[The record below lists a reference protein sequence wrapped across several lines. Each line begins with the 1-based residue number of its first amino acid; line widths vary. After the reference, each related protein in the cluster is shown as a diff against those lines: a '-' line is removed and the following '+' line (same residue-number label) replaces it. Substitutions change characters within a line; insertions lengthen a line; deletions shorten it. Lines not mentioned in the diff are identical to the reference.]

1 MTSVARDLAAA
12 VAEFGAASKEKL
24 AGPGDREAAIRGPLE
39 NLLRAVGN
47 VFGTEAV
54 FHDEVRDTTRRV
66 RPDYGVSVDRAM
78 IGYVEVK
85 APGRSIDPLG
95 FTGHDLEQWNR
106 QKDLPNLIYTNGTQW
121 RLYRDGEP
129 FVPPV
134 DFEGGS
140 LPDAGSGLAAP
151 PAFETLIRH
160 FLSWKPEDI
169 NSVGVLVRAIAP
181 LTRLLRGEVLDQLA
195 EEQRAISE
203 GAPAWNQPF
212 TGLAADWRNLLFPQ
226 ADDHTFADGYAQTVT
241 FALLLAKTENMTLEG
256 RSLHQVGGELDAEHS
271 LMGRALQLL
280 TDNVQ
285 EGFAVTLSLLVRV
298 IDSVN
303 WRRVRSGRRDM
314 YLHLYENFLDE
325 YDPELRKRSG
335 SYYTP
340 REVVDEMVRLTEE
353 ILVTRLDRP
362 AGFLDDGV
370 ITIDP
375 AMGTGTFLHTIIER
389 SLDRIEQREGA
400 GAVPG
405 AATSLAKSLIGF
417 ELQMG
422 PFAVAELRAADLFRE
437 KRARLPEGG
446 LKFYVTDTLDN
457 PRAEQTRLGSGL
469 ERIAASRRAANVVKS
484 TTPVTVVIGNPP
496 YGERAEGLGGWVE
509 KDDPGLAIRA
519 PLNDFRN
526 PEMARHAHNLKNL
539 YVYFWRW
546 ATWKV
551 FESTPDALEGD
562 AGIVCFI
569 TTSGYVGGPGFT
581 AMREYLRRRSSEGWI
596 IDLTPEGQRS
606 DVRNRIFPGVQQPL
620 AIGIFVRRS
629 GTSTDEPAEIHYRTV
644 DGTRAEKFSKLS
656 ELTVDGDG
664 WKKARTAWTSSFFP
678 APESLWDT
686 FPALNDIFPWS
697 SPGVTGNRT
706 WPFSPARE
714 VLTARWTRLIGESD
728 ADTKSAML
736 KTTRDRN
743 LDKVVKPLTG
753 ADTAQEDS
761 ALRAATL
768 GGTKSVRVG
777 YRSFDRQ
784 WVLADNRVL
793 DMARP
798 PLWDARIRGQVF
810 VIEQHSKPVTSGPG
824 IVFTSLLPE
833 LNYFRGSEGGRALPF
848 LHPNGRPNLANGILA
863 TLGTAIGKDD
873 LQAEDILAYV
883 AGVVSHSGFTSTFSK
898 ELTTPGIRVP
908 MTADK
913 ELFDRATALGRE
925 LVWLHSYGEAMVDA
939 NAGRPAKDVRFPAG
953 HIRQPL
959 SKTPVTDLPEDIRF
973 VLDES
978 LPDETTGT
986 VWLGE
991 GSWGPVAKDV
1001 YDYSVG
1007 GKNILKSWFNYRKRN
1022 PGGKKTSPLDDITVQ
1037 TWPSEWTT
1045 EFTDLL
1051 TVLTRVVDL
1060 QEDQEKLLNEILAGP
1075 LVSRDDL
1082 SSGTTWPSTAAARK
1096 PDYSRLGDPGLF

>member
-1 MTSVARDLAAA
+1 MSSVASELAAA

-24 AGPGDREAAIRGPLE
+24 AGPGDREAAIRSPLE
-39 NLLRAVGN
+39 SLLRSVGN
-47 VFGTEAV
+47 AFGTEAV

-78 IGYVEVK
+78 IGYLEVK
-85 APGRSIDPLG
+85 APGRRIDPSG

-129 FVPPV
+129 FVLPV

-140 LPDAGSGLAAP
+140 LTDAGSGLNAP

-203 GAPAWNQPF
+203 GSPAWEQPF
-212 TGLAADWRNLLFPQ
+212 MGLAADWRNLLFPQ

-256 RSLHQVGGELDAEHS
+256 RSLHQVGAELDAEHS

-362 AGFLDDGV
+362 AGFLDEGV

-389 SLDRIEQREGA
+389 SLERVEQREGA

-457 PRAEQTRLGSGL
+457 PRTEQTRLGSGL

-496 YGERAEGLGGWVE
+496 YGERAEGLGGWIE
-509 KDDPGLAIRA
+509 QDDPGLAIRA
-519 PLNDFRN
+519 PLNDFKD
-526 PEMARHAHNLKNL
+526 PDMARHAHNLKNL

-551 FESTPDALEGD
+551 FESTPAALEGD

-569 TTSGYVGGPGFT
+569 TTSGYLGGPGFT
-581 AMREYLRRRSSEGWI
+581 GMREYLRRHSSEGWI

-629 GTSTDEPAEIHYRTV
+629 GTSLNEPARILYQTVEGTRTEKFTSLSQIAV
-644 DGTRAEKFSKLS
+644 DGEA
-656 ELTVDGDG
+656 
-664 WKKARTAWTSSFFP
+664 WKEARTAWTSSFFP
-678 APESLWDT
+678 APESSWDS

-706 WPFSPARE
+706 WPFNPSRD
-714 VLTARWTRLIGESD
+714 VLKKRWLKLVGESD
-728 ADTKSAML
+728 ASAKADML
-736 KTTRDRN
+736 KPTRDRS
-743 LDKVVKPLTG
+743 LDKVVRVLPG
-753 ADTAQEDS
+753 VDTAQEDLP
-761 ALRAATL
+761 LRLATPE
-768 GGTKSVRVG
+768 GTKSIRMG
-777 YRSFDRQ
+777 FRSFDRQ

-798 PLWDARIRGQVF
+798 PLWDARISGQVF
-810 VIEQHSKPVTSGPG
+810 VIEQHSKAVTTGPG
-824 IVFTSLLPE
+824 LVFSALMPE
-833 LNYFRGSEGGRALPF
+833 LNYFDNRGGRTLPLF
-848 LHPNGRPNLANGILA
+848 HPNGRPNLARGLLD
-863 TLGTAIGKDD
+863 TLTARFSREIT
-873 LQAEDILAYV
+873 AEDIVAYV
-883 AGVVSHSGFTSTFSK
+883 AAIASHPGFTSTFED
-898 ELTTPGIRVP
+898 ELTTPGIRIP
-908 MTADK
+908 ITADPA
-913 ELFDRATALGRE
+913 LFQRATSIGRE
-925 LVWLHSYGEAMVDA
+925 LVWLHSYGESFADDA
-939 NAGRPAKDVRFPAG
+939 NGRPEKNIRFPSG
-953 HIRQPL
+953 DPLQPL
-959 SKTPVTDLPEDIRF
+959 SRTSIVELPEDISF
-973 VLDES
+973 V
-978 LPDETTGT
+978 PDPSTNTIATGAI
-986 VWLGE
+986 WAGE
-991 GSWGPVAKDV
+991 GSWAPVQKRV
-1001 YDYSVG
+1001 FDYSVG
-1007 GKNILKSWFNYRKRN
+1007 GRNVVKSWFNYRKKN
-1022 PGGKKTSPLDDITVQ
+1022 PGGRKSSPLDEITVEI
-1037 TWPSEWTT
+1037 WPSEWTS

-1051 TVLTRVVDL
+1051 TALTRIVAL
-1060 QEDQEKLLNEILAGP
+1060 ETDQDELLEEILRGP
-1075 LVSRDDL
+1075 LLTRGDL
-1082 SSGTTWPSTAAARK
+1082 SAGAIWPTGATQRK
-1096 PDYSRLGDPGLF
+1096 PDYDRLGDNSLF

>member
-1 MTSVARDLAAA
+1 MTTTATDLAAA
-12 VAEFGAASKEKL
+12 IAEFGIASKVKL
-24 AGPGDREAAIRGPLE
+24 AGPGDREAAIRTPLE
-39 NLLRAVGN
+39 TLLRSVGSQ
-47 VFGTEAV
+47 FGTEAV

-66 RPDYGVSVDRAM
+66 RPDYGVSVNRAM

-85 APGRSIDPLG
+85 APGRSIDPAG

-129 FVPPV
+129 FVEPV
-134 DFEGGS
+134 NFTGGP
-140 LPDAGSGLAAP
+140 LADAGPALSGP
-151 PAFETLIRH
+151 PAFEALIRH
-160 FLSWKPEDI
+160 FLSWKPEPI
-169 NSVGVLVRAIAP
+169 NTVGALVRAIAP

-195 EEQRAISE
+195 EEQRAIAE
-203 GAPAWNQPF
+203 GSPAWEQPF
-212 TGLAADWRNLLFPQ
+212 MGLAADWRNLLFPQ

-256 RSLHQVGGELDAEHS
+256 RSLHQVGAQLDADHS

-303 WRRVRSGRRDM
+303 WTRVRSGRRDM

-353 ILVTRLDRP
+353 VLITRLDR
-362 AGFLDDGV
+362 ADGFLDEGV

-375 AMGTGTFLHTIIER
+375 AMGTGTYLHTIIER
-389 SLDRIEQREGA
+389 SLEKVEEREGT

-437 KRARLPEGG
+437 KRARLPQGG

-496 YGERAEGLGGWVE
+496 YGERAEGLGGWIE
-509 KDDPGLAIRA
+509 HDDPGLAIRA
-519 PLNDFRN
+519 PLNDFRD
-526 PEMARHAHNLKNL
+526 PDMARHGHNLKNL

-551 FESTPDALEGD
+551 FESTPAALDGD

-569 TTSGYVGGPGFT
+569 TTSGYLGGPGFT
-581 AMREYLRRRSSEGWI
+581 GMREYLRRHSSEGWI
-596 IDLTPEGQRS
+596 IDVTPEGQRS

-629 GTSTDEPAEIHYRTV
+629 GTSLNAPAQILYQTV
-644 DGTRAEKFSKLS
+644 EGTRSEKFISLS
-656 ELTVDGDG
+656 QISVDGDG

-678 APESLWDT
+678 APESSWDS

-706 WPFSPARE
+706 WPFNPSPDI
-714 VLTARWTRLIGESD
+714 LKKRWLRLVGETD
-728 ADTKSAML
+728 ALIKADLL
-736 KTTRDRN
+736 KVTRDRS
-743 LDKVVKPLTG
+743 LDKVVRVLPG
-753 ADTAQEDS
+753 ADSAKEDLPLRS
-761 ALRAATL
+761 ATPE
-768 GGTKSVRVG
+768 GTKSIRMG
-777 YRSFDRQ
+777 FRSFDRQ

-798 PLWDARIRGQVF
+798 PLWDARIKGQVF
-810 VIEQHSKPVTSGPG
+810 VIEQHSKAVTAGPG
-824 IVFTSLLPE
+824 LVFSALMPE
-833 LNYFRGSEGGRALPF
+833 LNYFDNRGGRTLPLF
-848 LHPNGRPNLANGILA
+848 HPNGRPNLAPGLLE
-863 TLGTAIGKDD
+863 TLTAHFTREIT
-873 LQAEDILAYV
+873 AEDIVAYT
-883 AGVVSHSGFTSTFSK
+883 AAIASHPGFTSTFQD
-898 ELTTPGIRVP
+898 ELTTPGVRIP
-908 MTADK
+908 ITADP
-913 ELFDRATALGRE
+913 ELFQRATSIGRE
-925 LVWLHSYGEAMVDA
+925 LVWLHSYGEAFSDDA
-939 NAGRPAKDVRFPAG
+939 NGRPEKN
-953 HIRQPL
+953 IRLRPGDPLQPL
-959 SKTPVTDLPEDIRF
+959 ARTAVVELPEEISF
-973 VLDES
+973 T
-978 LPDETTGT
+978 PDPSPATLTTGT
-986 VWLGE
+986 IWAGE
-991 GSWGPVAKDV
+991 GSWGPVQERV
-1001 YDYSVG
+1001 FDYSVG
-1007 GKNILKSWFNYRKRN
+1007 GRNVIRSWFNYRKRN
-1022 PGGKKTSPLDDITVQ
+1022 PGGRKSSPLDEITVE
-1037 TWPSEWTT
+1037 TWPSEWTG

-1051 TVLTRVVDL
+1051 TTLTRVVSL
-1060 QEDQEKLLNEILAGP
+1060 ETDQDELLEEILRGP
-1075 LVSRDDL
+1075 LLPRAEL
-1082 SSGTTWPSTAAARK
+1082 TSGTTWPTGAAQRK
-1096 PDYSRLGDPGLF
+1096 PDYDRLGDTSLF